1 MIFLKKLYHF
11 LKAYIINNLN
21 NAVNQ
26 FFNNAD
32 ELFNKEMK
40 KEDEN
45 QMKENK
51 ERCDF
56 ISSVIIPK
64 TNQIVLD
71 KEKTILDLIDL
82 GKYRC
87 LEIINDEIKIIDE
100 RLKES
105 NKDVEKAARL
115 LEQKI
120 KNKIDEINKDQE
132 KEINLIVK
140 EKEDLLKDKINEY
153 YKQKTLSKTN
163 INTNKG
169 LTMKMIIS
177 LFTSTISGIAIR
189 SGLIIIGETIIAG
202 AGAGAAAGAGAEG
215 ASILSTTFSSSLL
228 GPAGILIG
236 LGVGVAISL
245 TTFFI
250 HWFSK

>member
-1 MIFLKKLYHF
+1 MEEKLDLNLDDDIEVPSQFYQNMKNAINSIYEKEFRGITDEQEDEIIQKLYNLHYQLQTKNFEDTIFSHEFFDILKKVISFSEGLH
-11 LKAYIINNLN
+11 NQNLN

-56 ISSVIIPK
+56 IRSVIIPK

-87 LEIINDEIKIIDE
+87 LEIINDEIKIIYE
-100 RLKES
+100 WLKES

-153 YKQKTLSKTN
+153 YEQKTLFKD
-163 INTNKG
+163 
-169 LTMKMIIS
+169 
-177 LFTSTISGIAIR
+177 
-189 SGLIIIGETIIAG
+189 
-202 AGAGAAAGAGAEG
+202 
-215 ASILSTTFSSSLL
+215 
-228 GPAGILIG
+228 
-236 LGVGVAISL
+236 
-245 TTFFI
+245 
-250 HWFSK
+250 

>member
-1 MIFLKKLYHF
+1 M
-11 LKAYIINNLN
+11 
-21 NAVNQ
+21 
-26 FFNNAD
+26 
-32 ELFNKEMK
+32 
-40 KEDEN
+40 
-45 QMKENK
+45 
-51 ERCDF
+51 
-56 ISSVIIPK
+56 
-64 TNQIVLD
+64 D

-87 LEIINDEIKIIDE
+87 LEIINDEIKNIDE

-132 KEINLIVK
+132 KEISLIVK
-140 EKEDLLKDKINEY
+140 EIEDLLKDKINEY
-153 YKQKTLSKTN
+153 YEQKTLSKTN

-189 SGLIIIGETIIAG
+189 SGLVIIGETIIAG
-202 AGAGAAAGAGAEG
+202 AASGAGATGAG
-215 ASILSTTFSSSLL
+215 ILSTTFASSLL
-228 GPAGILIG
+228 GPVGILIG

-250 HWFSK
+250 HWFSKSKRYINGLEETKKNIKKQFEEL